1 MPAAKKQELRIDAG
15 VLVDDADGVAA
26 LAGLQ
31 PGDVILQLNN
41 VAVKDAKQ
49 FNALVAKLDPKKP
62 SAVLVRRGDA
72 AQFVSLRPS
81 AK

>member
-1 MPAAKKQELRIDAG
+1 M
-15 VLVDDADGVAA
+15 
-26 LAGLQ
+26 
-31 PGDVILQLNN
+31 ILQLNN

-49 FNALVAKLDPKKP
+49 FNALVAKLDPKKS
-62 SAVLVRRGDA
+62 SAVLVRRGDV